1 MRQINVEVPAS
12 WLRSV
17 EGSLHPQN
25 STTGYPQLPVDT
37 SMAGHGAQTHDDAV
51 NALTEYRS
59 KLREYTARAVCG
71 REFVFVQ
78 KLKEWM
84 RSSLSNLG
92 RLIDAAYHGR
102 NQVHHFNRPKPERIC
117 SDDDNHCC
125 LVVFS
130 ILLDLCAG
138 HHLHFFQREVTDR
151 RLPIE
156 LKTLEKVLT
165 RMRCFDNARHLAEAF
180 YKAQWRYCA
189 ASFELNVAK
198 DYLDENQII
207 PIIAKR
213 RIKEGGT
220 AHLSAIVVPEE
231 FVGPDLRAIVDRSK
245 FQDPDDNIG
254 CVRPTVIRRDT
265 C

>member
-1 MRQINVEVPAS
+1 MC
-12 WLRSV
+12 
-17 EGSLHPQN
+17 
-25 STTGYPQLPVDT
+25 QLPGFVPSKAAYTHRTRPPDTCSCQVDA
-37 SMAGHGAQTHDDAV
+37 SMASHGAQTHDDAV
-51 NALTEYRS
+51 NVLSEYKS

-71 REFVFVQ
+71 REFVFVE

-84 RSSLSNLG
+84 KSSFSSLG
-92 RLIDAAYHGR
+92 RLVDAAYHGR
-102 NQVHHFNRPKPERIC
+102 HHVHHFHRPKPERIC
-117 SDDDNHCC
+117 SDDDHHCC

-130 ILLDLCAG
+130 ILLDIGAG

-151 RLPIE
+151 SLPIE

-165 RMRCFDNARHLAEAF
+165 RMRCFDNPRHLAEAF
-180 YKAQWRYCA
+180 YRAQWRYCA
-189 ASFELNVAK
+189 ASFELNVGK

-213 RIKEGGT
+213 GIKEGGT

-231 FVGPDLRAIVDRSK
+231 FVGPVLRTIVDRSK
-245 FQDPDDNIG
+245 FQDSGDNIG
-254 CVRPTVIRRDT
+254 CVRPTIIWRDM